1 MKRVQ
6 AKLGISVAGAA
17 LLLLSGCA
25 TTGATDELRA
35 AVQQAQAD
43 ANEAKR
49 LANEAL
55 SRSQQAE
62 QTANAANQRAQQA
75 EQTANAANQRS
86 QGTESKLDEMFR
98 RTMLK

>member
-6 AKLGISVAGAA
+6 AKLGLPAAAVA
-17 LLLLSGCA
+17 LLLLTGCA
-25 TTGATDELRA
+25 TTDSMDELRGA
-35 AVQQAQAD
+35 IQQAQAD
-43 ANEAKR
+43 ASEAKR

-62 QTANAANQRAQQA
+62 QN
-75 EQTANAANQRS
+75 ANAANQRS
-86 QGTESKLDEMFR
+86 LDTERKLDEMFR

>member
-6 AKLGISVAGAA
+6 AKLGMSVAGAA

-25 TTGATDELRA
+25 TTGATDELRT
-35 AVQQAQAD
+35 AVQQAQAT
-43 ANEAKR
+43 AS
-49 LANEAL
+49 EAL
-55 SRSQQAE
+55 SRAQQAE

-75 EQTANAANQRS
+75 EQTANAADQRS
-86 QGTESKLDEMFR
+86 QGTERKLDEMFR

>member
-1 MKRVQ
+1 MMKRSR
-6 AKLGISVAGAA
+6 AKLGMSVAAAA

-49 LANEAL
+49 IANEAL

-62 QTANAANQRAQQA
+62 QTAQKA
-75 EQTANAANQRS
+75 EQTANAANQHS
-86 QGTESKLDEMFR
+86 QSTERKLDEMFR
-98 RTMLK
+98 RTMMK